1 MQLRV
6 EHVTETRIDHM
17 RKRHRTP
24 TEKRGIGIYSY
35 DQNKNMKPVGY
46 AGAILIGAFYLC
58 WGLSRLYGTIMF
70 RRAETKA
77 FGSPEPHVGA
87 FIIAFSM
94 VIFGAFVGHAGL
106 IYYLRKIRFR
116 SSSPSSRE
124 LE

>member
-1 MQLRV
+1 
-6 EHVTETRIDHM
+6 M

-87 FIIAFSM
+87 FIVAFSM
-94 VIFGAFVGHAGL
+94 VIFGAFLGHAGL
-106 IYYLRKIRFR
+106 IYYWRKIRFR
-116 SSSPSSRE
+116 SSSSPSRE